1 MKMTW
6 MLAGWLMVL
15 LQTAGQ
21 SQNQPWPLQLT
32 LFDNATLLP
41 GMGWAGV
48 VGIPVHPG
56 ISAGTE
62 RRWNHAEKN
71 QWFQTARVAM
81 HYHQFVQT
89 SVQLYTETG
98 YRRLFGSWFDAEL
111 RLGPG
116 YFHSIPGAPVFEP
129 DGSGGFDRRYKFGR
143 PQFMLTTALG
153 LGFKVA
159 GTPEAPWRLLL
170 AYQFYMQTPF
180 SPGYIPFLP
189 NTALHVG
196 LSFPCF
202 TKTF

>member
-1 MKMTW
+1 MKQWTF
-6 MLAGWLMVL
+6 VVVCL
-15 LQTAGQ
+15 LWESLSGFA
-21 SQNQPWPLQLT
+21 QNQPWPLQLT
-32 LFDNATLLP
+32 AFNNATLLP
-41 GMGWAGV
+41 GMGKVGV
-48 VGIPVHPG
+48 FGVPVHPG
-56 ISAGTE
+56 FSAGTE
-62 RRWNHAEKN
+62 RRWNHHPKN
-71 QWFQTARVAM
+71 QWFQTARVAT
-81 HYHQFVQT
+81 HHHQFVQT
-89 SVQLYTETG
+89 SVQLYSEIG

-116 YFHSIPGAPVFEP
+116 YFHMFPGAPVYEP
-129 DGSGGFDRRYKFGR
+129 DGSGSFDRRYRLGR
-143 PQFMLTTALG
+143 PQFMLTSALG

-159 GTPEAPWRLLL
+159 GTPEAPWRVLL